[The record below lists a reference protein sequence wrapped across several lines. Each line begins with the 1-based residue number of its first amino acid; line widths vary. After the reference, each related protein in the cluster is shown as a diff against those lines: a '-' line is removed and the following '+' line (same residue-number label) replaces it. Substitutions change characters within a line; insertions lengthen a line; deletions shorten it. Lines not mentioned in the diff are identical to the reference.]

1 MNVSIECLSQL
12 LPGHLVRR
20 LREANCTGTTY
31 SVLATTDEKFKELN
45 FTTLEVLEIR
55 NAVSQFVMP
64 RHQPLTSA
72 ECIAIGKWKRITS
85 GCRAIDRILGNGIS
99 TVGITEICGE
109 AGSGKS
115 QLCLQLAVTVQ
126 LPEYLGGLGRGAV
139 YISTESSVPVSR
151 TFDIAQHFKKQHG
164 GQVDHINFSDN
175 IFIKEVLTENFPL
188 NYSDPINSKCL
199 GSTELLECVNH
210 GLPILMN
217 RSRVGLLIIDSI
229 GAVFRIASNYIARA
243 EQMRDL
249 CEALLKLSEKHRCA
263 VVCVNQMSAV
273 INSKTSASPENQNVP
288 CLGLLWA
295 NLVTTRLQ
303 IHHNS
308 RTLDENS
315 QSTLQPVRKIRVM
328 FAPDLRQDSAEFII
342 TSNGVNDIK

>member
-175 IFIKEVLTENFPL
+175 IFIKEVLTE
-188 NYSDPINSKCL
+188 
-199 GSTELLECVNH
+199 TELLECVNH

>member
-1 MNVSIECLSQL
+1 MNVSIECMSHL

-20 LREANCTGTTY
+20 LREVNCTSTTY

-45 FTTLEVLEIR
+45 FTTSEVLEIR

-64 RHQPLTSA
+64 RHQPLTST

-151 TFDIAQHFKKQHG
+151 TFDIAQHLMKQYG
-164 GQVDHINFSDN
+164 GQLDHINFSDN
-175 IFIKEVLTENFPL
+175 IFVKEVLTE
-188 NYSDPINSKCL
+188 
-199 GSTELLECVNH
+199 TQLLECVNH

-217 RSRVGLLIIDSI
+217 RSHVGLLIIDSI

-273 INSKTSASPENQNVP
+273 VNNKTSTSLENQNVP

-308 RTLDENS
+308 RTLDENP
-315 QSTLQPVRKIRVM
+315 QSTSQPVRKIRVL
-328 FAPDLRQDSAEFII
+328 FAPDLRQDSAEFLI